1 MTEQEVLKRYEIF
14 KKAKFC
20 FDEKEW
26 AETQRDLRK
35 IIDQVTEIIQESK
48 EGCQLIK
55 DSQQRIQ
62 ECEKDIKESERH
74 FKAEW
79 TRIGKADILLDEI
92 GRQLQAMTDRYEF
105 VQEYLWEAER
115 DGKEDKEL

>member
-1 MTEQEVLKRYEIF
+1 MAKIGNLCERLGQKRPLQAWY
-14 KKAKFC
+14 K
-20 FDEKEW
+20 
-26 AETQRDLRK
+26 
-35 IIDQVTEIIQESK
+35 
-48 EGCQLIK
+48 
-55 DSQQRIQ
+55 
-62 ECEKDIKESERH
+62 KESERH

-105 VQEYLWEAER
+105 VQEYLREAER